1 MIIKS
6 NFPKYLKFKR
16 KRTWKEKFF
25 GIFCK
30 KYRHIN
36 MIEQNAKEYFTAMYK
51 KAPSNY
57 DKIFDAKDK
66 G

>member
-51 KAPSNY
+51 KAP
-57 DKIFDAKDK
+57 K
-66 G
+66 